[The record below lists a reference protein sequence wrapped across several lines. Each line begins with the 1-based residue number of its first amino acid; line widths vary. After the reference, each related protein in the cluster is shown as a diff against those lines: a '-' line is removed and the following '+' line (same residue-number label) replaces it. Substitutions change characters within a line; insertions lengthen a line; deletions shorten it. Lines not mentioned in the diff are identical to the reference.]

1 MSDARSVAEL
11 GVPGT
16 MAGDQLASGSRQY
29 RQFERQRAVTELVMS
44 EGSVRIEDVA
54 ERFGVSLM
62 TVHRDL
68 DMLESRGI
76 LRKTRG
82 VATATSTS
90 VIESSDVYRSN
101 RQAAEKEALAVAAMD
116 YIEPGQAIILDD
128 STTVM
133 RIARHLDGKAPITVI
148 TNVLTVMNALR
159 DTSGITLLGLGG
171 LYYNW
176 CSAFMGPMTR
186 HEIAQFQADT
196 FIMSTSAI
204 TNDVVFHQY
213 LETVD
218 TKRAMF
224 DAANKRILLA
234 DHELPPGTLGAR
246 VVASAGGTLHSCI
259 ASALCATS
267 GLDVGRMYERVQG
280 FIGQAKTS
288 TVLVNRARRL
298 LALGQSV
305 PGFDHPLYP
314 KGDPRA
320 VQLLDLARKR
330 SLQTPESA
338 AVLRFIDQMR
348 LESSIFPRQE
358 LAVVV
363 LTRAMGLPAQVP
375 AALFALA
382 RVAGWVAHVQEQRA
396 SGTLLRPRAR
406 FVKPD

>member
-1 MSDARSVAEL
+1 MSDAHSVEEV
-11 GVPGT
+11 GIPGT
-16 MAGDQLASGSRQY
+16 TARDQLASGSRQS

-68 DMLESRGI
+68 DELESRGI

-133 RIARHLDGKAPITVI
+133 RIARHLARNAPITVI
-148 TNVLTVMNALR
+148 TNALTLMNELR
-159 DTSGITLLGLGG
+159 ATNGITLLGLGG
-171 LYYNW
+171 LYHNW

-204 TNDVVFHQY
+204 TNDVVFHQH
-213 LETVD
+213 LETLD

-224 DAANKRILLA
+224 DASNKRVLLA
-234 DHELPPGTLGAR
+234 DHTKFERQALHAMVPLRAFDAVIVDDGTSPTDIERMRNKGINV
-246 VVASAGGTLHSCI
+246 VVAATLHTHRSTHD
-259 ASALCATS
+259 AHRGTE
-267 GLDVGRMYERVQG
+267 ER
-280 FIGQAKTS
+280 
-288 TVLVNRARRL
+288 
-298 LALGQSV
+298 
-305 PGFDHPLYP
+305 P
-314 KGDPRA
+314 K
-320 VQLLDLARKR
+320 
-330 SLQTPESA
+330 
-338 AVLRFIDQMR
+338 
-348 LESSIFPRQE
+348 
-358 LAVVV
+358 
-363 LTRAMGLPAQVP
+363 
-375 AALFALA
+375 
-382 RVAGWVAHVQEQRA
+382 
-396 SGTLLRPRAR
+396 
-406 FVKPD
+406 

>member
-1 MSDARSVAEL
+1 MSDAHSVAEL

-16 MAGDQLASGSRQY
+16 MASDQLASGSRQS
-29 RQFERQRAVTELVMS
+29 RQFERQHAVTELVIS

-68 DMLESRGI
+68 DKLESRGI

-133 RIARHLDGKAPITVI
+133 RIARHLAGKAPITVI
-148 TNVLTVMNALR
+148 TNTLTLMNELR
-159 DTSGITLLGLGG
+159 DTNGITLLGLGG

-186 HEIAQFQADT
+186 HEIAQFHADT

-204 TNDVVFHQY
+204 INDVVFHQH
-213 LETVD
+213 LETLD

-224 DAANKRILLA
+224 DASNKRVLLA
-234 DHELPPGTLGAR
+234 DHTKFERQALHAMVPLRAFDAVIVDDGTSRMDIEHMRNKGINV
-246 VVASAGGTLHSCI
+246 VVAATPHTHRITHDAHRGTE
-259 ASALCATS
+259 
-267 GLDVGRMYERVQG
+267 ERS
-280 FIGQAKTS
+280 K
-288 TVLVNRARRL
+288 
-298 LALGQSV
+298 
-305 PGFDHPLYP
+305 
-314 KGDPRA
+314 
-320 VQLLDLARKR
+320 
-330 SLQTPESA
+330 
-338 AVLRFIDQMR
+338 
-348 LESSIFPRQE
+348 
-358 LAVVV
+358 
-363 LTRAMGLPAQVP
+363 
-375 AALFALA
+375 
-382 RVAGWVAHVQEQRA
+382 
-396 SGTLLRPRAR
+396 
-406 FVKPD
+406 

>member
-1 MSDARSVAEL
+1 MSDAHSAAEWE
-11 GVPGT
+11 VPGT
-16 MAGDQLASGSRQY
+16 MTRDQLASGSRKY
-29 RQFERQRAVTELVMS
+29 RQFERQRAVTELVIS

-82 VATATSTS
+82 VATATSTI

-133 RIARHLDGKAPITVI
+133 RIARHLAGKAPITVI
-148 TNVLTVMNALR
+148 TNVLTLMNELR
-159 DTSGITLLGLGG
+159 DTNGITLLGLGG

-176 CSAFMGPMTR
+176 CSAFMGSTTR

-224 DAANKRILLA
+224 DASNKRVLLA
-234 DHELPPGTLGAR
+234 DHTKFERQALHAMVPLRAFDAVIVDDGTSQIDIERMRNTGINV
-246 VVASAGGTLHSCI
+246 VVAATAHTHRSTHAHRGTE
-259 ASALCATS
+259 
-267 GLDVGRMYERVQG
+267 ER
-280 FIGQAKTS
+280 S
-288 TVLVNRARRL
+288 SERDR
-298 LALGQSV
+298 
-305 PGFDHPLYP
+305 HP
-314 KGDPRA
+314 
-320 VQLLDLARKR
+320 
-330 SLQTPESA
+330 
-338 AVLRFIDQMR
+338 
-348 LESSIFPRQE
+348 
-358 LAVVV
+358 
-363 LTRAMGLPAQVP
+363 
-375 AALFALA
+375 
-382 RVAGWVAHVQEQRA
+382 
-396 SGTLLRPRAR
+396 
-406 FVKPD
+406 

>member
-16 MAGDQLASGSRQY
+16 MARDQLASGSRQY
-29 RQFERQRAVTELVMS
+29 RQFERQGAITELVMS

-90 VIESSDVYRSN
+90 VIESSVAYRSN
-101 RQAAEKEALAVAAMD
+101 RQAAEKEALALAAMD
-116 YIEPGQAIILDD
+116 YVEPGQAIILDD

-133 RIARHLDGKAPITVI
+133 RIARHLGGKEPITVI
-148 TNVLTVMNALR
+148 TNVLTLMNELR

-176 CSAFMGPMTR
+176 CGAFMGPMTR

-213 LETVD
+213 LEAVD

-234 DHELPPGTLGAR
+234 DHTKFERQALHAMVPLKDFDAVIVDDGTPRLDIERMRDKGINV
-246 VVASAGGTLHSCI
+246 VVATTPHTHRSTHAHRSTE
-259 ASALCATS
+259 
-267 GLDVGRMYERVQG
+267 ERS
-280 FIGQAKTS
+280 K
-288 TVLVNRARRL
+288 
-298 LALGQSV
+298 
-305 PGFDHPLYP
+305 
-314 KGDPRA
+314 
-320 VQLLDLARKR
+320 
-330 SLQTPESA
+330 
-338 AVLRFIDQMR
+338 
-348 LESSIFPRQE
+348 
-358 LAVVV
+358 
-363 LTRAMGLPAQVP
+363 
-375 AALFALA
+375 
-382 RVAGWVAHVQEQRA
+382 
-396 SGTLLRPRAR
+396 
-406 FVKPD
+406 

>member
-1 MSDARSVAEL
+1 MSDAHSVAEL

-16 MAGDQLASGSRQY
+16 MASDQLASGSRQS
-29 RQFERQRAVTELVMS
+29 RQFERQHAVTELVIS

-68 DMLESRGI
+68 DKLESRGI

-133 RIARHLDGKAPITVI
+133 RIARHLAGKAPITVI
-148 TNVLTVMNALR
+148 TNTLTLMNELR
-159 DTSGITLLGLGG
+159 DTNGITLLGLGG

-186 HEIAQFQADT
+186 HEIAQFHADT

-204 TNDVVFHQY
+204 INDVVFHQY
-213 LETVD
+213 LETLD

-224 DAANKRILLA
+224 EASNKRVLLA
-234 DHELPPGTLGAR
+234 DHTKFERQALHAMVPLRDFDAVIVDDGTSRMDIERMRNTGINV
-246 VVASAGGTLHSCI
+246 VVAATPHTHRSTHAHRGTE
-259 ASALCATS
+259 
-267 GLDVGRMYERVQG
+267 ERS
-280 FIGQAKTS
+280 K
-288 TVLVNRARRL
+288 
-298 LALGQSV
+298 
-305 PGFDHPLYP
+305 
-314 KGDPRA
+314 
-320 VQLLDLARKR
+320 
-330 SLQTPESA
+330 
-338 AVLRFIDQMR
+338 
-348 LESSIFPRQE
+348 
-358 LAVVV
+358 
-363 LTRAMGLPAQVP
+363 
-375 AALFALA
+375 
-382 RVAGWVAHVQEQRA
+382 
-396 SGTLLRPRAR
+396 
-406 FVKPD
+406 

>member
-1 MSDARSVAEL
+1 MSDAHSVAEL

-16 MAGDQLASGSRQY
+16 MASDQLASGSRQS
-29 RQFERQRAVTELVMS
+29 RQFERQHAVTELVIS

-68 DMLESRGI
+68 DKLESRGI

-133 RIARHLDGKAPITVI
+133 RIARHLAGKAPITVI
-148 TNVLTVMNALR
+148 TNTLTLMNELR
-159 DTSGITLLGLGG
+159 DTNGITLLGLGG

-186 HEIAQFQADT
+186 HEIAQFHADT

-204 TNDVVFHQY
+204 FNDVVFHQY
-213 LETVD
+213 LETLD

-224 DAANKRILLA
+224 EASNKRVLLA
-234 DHELPPGTLGAR
+234 DHTKFERQALHAMVPLRAFDAVIVDDGTSRMDIERMRNTGINV
-246 VVASAGGTLHSCI
+246 VVAATPHTHRSTHAHRGTE
-259 ASALCATS
+259 
-267 GLDVGRMYERVQG
+267 ERS
-280 FIGQAKTS
+280 K
-288 TVLVNRARRL
+288 
-298 LALGQSV
+298 
-305 PGFDHPLYP
+305 
-314 KGDPRA
+314 
-320 VQLLDLARKR
+320 
-330 SLQTPESA
+330 
-338 AVLRFIDQMR
+338 
-348 LESSIFPRQE
+348 
-358 LAVVV
+358 
-363 LTRAMGLPAQVP
+363 
-375 AALFALA
+375 
-382 RVAGWVAHVQEQRA
+382 
-396 SGTLLRPRAR
+396 
-406 FVKPD
+406 

>member
-16 MAGDQLASGSRQY
+16 MARDQLASGSRQY

-90 VIESSDVYRSN
+90 VIESSVVYRSN
-101 RQAAEKEALAVAAMD
+101 RQAVAAMD

-133 RIARHLDGKAPITVI
+133 RIARHLGGKAPITVI
-148 TNVLTVMNALR
+148 TNVLALMNELR

-213 LETVD
+213 LEAVD

-234 DHELPPGTLGAR
+234 DHTKFERQALHAMVPLRDFDAVIVDDGTSRMDIERMRNTGINV
-246 VVASAGGTLHSCI
+246 VVATTPHTHRSTHAHRGTE
-259 ASALCATS
+259 
-267 GLDVGRMYERVQG
+267 ERS
-280 FIGQAKTS
+280 K
-288 TVLVNRARRL
+288 
-298 LALGQSV
+298 
-305 PGFDHPLYP
+305 
-314 KGDPRA
+314 
-320 VQLLDLARKR
+320 
-330 SLQTPESA
+330 
-338 AVLRFIDQMR
+338 
-348 LESSIFPRQE
+348 
-358 LAVVV
+358 
-363 LTRAMGLPAQVP
+363 
-375 AALFALA
+375 
-382 RVAGWVAHVQEQRA
+382 
-396 SGTLLRPRAR
+396 
-406 FVKPD
+406 

>member
-1 MSDARSVAEL
+1 MSDAHSVAEL

-16 MAGDQLASGSRQY
+16 MASDQLASGSRQS
-29 RQFERQRAVTELVMS
+29 RQFERQHAVTELVIS

-68 DMLESRGI
+68 DKLESRGI

-133 RIARHLDGKAPITVI
+133 RIARHLAGKAPITVI
-148 TNVLTVMNALR
+148 TNTLTLMNELR
-159 DTSGITLLGLGG
+159 DTNGITLLGLGG

-186 HEIAQFQADT
+186 HEIAQFHADT

-204 TNDVVFHQY
+204 INDVVFHQY
-213 LETVD
+213 LETLD

-224 DAANKRILLA
+224 EASNKRVLLA
-234 DHELPPGTLGAR
+234 DHTKFERQALHAMVPLRAFDAVIVDDGTSRMDIERMRNTGINV
-246 VVASAGGTLHSCI
+246 VVAATPHTHRSTHAHRGTE
-259 ASALCATS
+259 
-267 GLDVGRMYERVQG
+267 ERS
-280 FIGQAKTS
+280 K
-288 TVLVNRARRL
+288 
-298 LALGQSV
+298 
-305 PGFDHPLYP
+305 
-314 KGDPRA
+314 
-320 VQLLDLARKR
+320 
-330 SLQTPESA
+330 
-338 AVLRFIDQMR
+338 
-348 LESSIFPRQE
+348 
-358 LAVVV
+358 
-363 LTRAMGLPAQVP
+363 
-375 AALFALA
+375 
-382 RVAGWVAHVQEQRA
+382 
-396 SGTLLRPRAR
+396 
-406 FVKPD
+406 

>member
-1 MSDARSVAEL
+1 MSDAHSVAEL

-16 MAGDQLASGSRQY
+16 MASDQLASGSRKS
-29 RQFERQRAVTELVMS
+29 RQFERQHAVTELVIS

-68 DMLESRGI
+68 DKLESRGI

-133 RIARHLDGKAPITVI
+133 RIARHLAGKAPITVI
-148 TNVLTVMNALR
+148 TNTLTLMNELR
-159 DTSGITLLGLGG
+159 DTNGITLLGLGG

-186 HEIAQFQADT
+186 HEIAQFHADT

-204 TNDVVFHQY
+204 INDVVFHQY
-213 LETVD
+213 LETLD

-224 DAANKRILLA
+224 EASNKRVLLA
-234 DHELPPGTLGAR
+234 DHTKFERQALHAMVPLRAFDAVIVDDGTSRMDIERMRNTGINV
-246 VVASAGGTLHSCI
+246 VVAATPHTHRSTHAHRGTE
-259 ASALCATS
+259 
-267 GLDVGRMYERVQG
+267 ERS
-280 FIGQAKTS
+280 K
-288 TVLVNRARRL
+288 
-298 LALGQSV
+298 
-305 PGFDHPLYP
+305 
-314 KGDPRA
+314 
-320 VQLLDLARKR
+320 
-330 SLQTPESA
+330 
-338 AVLRFIDQMR
+338 
-348 LESSIFPRQE
+348 
-358 LAVVV
+358 
-363 LTRAMGLPAQVP
+363 
-375 AALFALA
+375 
-382 RVAGWVAHVQEQRA
+382 
-396 SGTLLRPRAR
+396 
-406 FVKPD
+406 

>member
-1 MSDARSVAEL
+1 MSDAHSVAEL

-16 MAGDQLASGSRQY
+16 MASDQLASGSRQS
-29 RQFERQRAVTELVMS
+29 RQFERQHAVTELVIS

-133 RIARHLDGKAPITVI
+133 RIARHLAGKAPITVI
-148 TNVLTVMNALR
+148 TNTLTLMNELR
-159 DTSGITLLGLGG
+159 DTNGITLLGLGG

-186 HEIAQFQADT
+186 HEIAQFHADT

-204 TNDVVFHQY
+204 INDVVFHQY
-213 LETVD
+213 LETLD

-224 DAANKRILLA
+224 EASNKRVLLA
-234 DHELPPGTLGAR
+234 DHTKFERQALHAMVPLRAFDAVIVDDGTSRMDIERMRNTGINV
-246 VVASAGGTLHSCI
+246 VVAATPHTHRSTHAHRGTE
-259 ASALCATS
+259 
-267 GLDVGRMYERVQG
+267 ERS
-280 FIGQAKTS
+280 K
-288 TVLVNRARRL
+288 
-298 LALGQSV
+298 
-305 PGFDHPLYP
+305 
-314 KGDPRA
+314 
-320 VQLLDLARKR
+320 
-330 SLQTPESA
+330 
-338 AVLRFIDQMR
+338 
-348 LESSIFPRQE
+348 
-358 LAVVV
+358 
-363 LTRAMGLPAQVP
+363 
-375 AALFALA
+375 
-382 RVAGWVAHVQEQRA
+382 
-396 SGTLLRPRAR
+396 
-406 FVKPD
+406 

>member
-1 MSDARSVAEL
+1 
-11 GVPGT
+11 
-16 MAGDQLASGSRQY
+16 MASDQLASGSRQS
-29 RQFERQRAVTELVMS
+29 RQFERQHAVTELVIS

-133 RIARHLDGKAPITVI
+133 RIARHLAGKAPITVI
-148 TNVLTVMNALR
+148 TNTLTLMNELR
-159 DTSGITLLGLGG
+159 DTNGITLLGLGG

-186 HEIAQFQADT
+186 HEIAQFHADT

-204 TNDVVFHQY
+204 INDVVFHQY
-213 LETVD
+213 LETLD

-224 DAANKRILLA
+224 EASNKRVLLA
-234 DHELPPGTLGAR
+234 DHTKFERQALHAMVPLRAFDAVIVDDGTSRMDIERMRNTGINV
-246 VVASAGGTLHSCI
+246 VVAATPHTHRSTHAHRGTE
-259 ASALCATS
+259 
-267 GLDVGRMYERVQG
+267 ERS
-280 FIGQAKTS
+280 K
-288 TVLVNRARRL
+288 
-298 LALGQSV
+298 
-305 PGFDHPLYP
+305 
-314 KGDPRA
+314 
-320 VQLLDLARKR
+320 
-330 SLQTPESA
+330 
-338 AVLRFIDQMR
+338 
-348 LESSIFPRQE
+348 
-358 LAVVV
+358 
-363 LTRAMGLPAQVP
+363 
-375 AALFALA
+375 
-382 RVAGWVAHVQEQRA
+382 
-396 SGTLLRPRAR
+396 
-406 FVKPD
+406 

>member
-1 MSDARSVAEL
+1 VTMSGAHSVPELQIPGKMAR
-11 GVPGT
+11 
-16 MAGDQLASGSRQY
+16 DQLASGSRQS
-29 RQFERQRAVTELVMS
+29 RQFERQSAVTELVMS

-68 DMLESRGI
+68 DELESRGI

-133 RIARHLDGKAPITVI
+133 RIARHLARNVPVTVI
-148 TNVLTVMNALR
+148 TNALTLMNELR
-159 DTSGITLLGLGG
+159 ATNGITLLGLGG

-204 TNDVVFHQY
+204 INDVVFHQH
-213 LETVD
+213 LETLD

-224 DAANKRILLA
+224 DASNKRVLLA
-234 DHELPPGTLGAR
+234 DHTKFERQALHAMVPLRAFDAVIVDDGT
-246 VVASAGGTLHSCI
+246 S
-259 ASALCATS
+259 
-267 GLDVGRMYERVQG
+267 RMDIERM
-280 FIGQAKTS
+280 
-288 TVLVNRARRL
+288 R
-298 LALGQSV
+298 
-305 PGFDHPLYP
+305 D
-314 KGDPRA
+314 KG
-320 VQLLDLARKR
+320 
-330 SLQTPESA
+330 
-338 AVLRFIDQMR
+338 IN
-348 LESSIFPRQE
+348 
-358 LAVVV
+358 VVV
-363 LTRAMGLPAQVP
+363 TPTPHTHRSTHE
-375 AALFALA
+375 
-382 RVAGWVAHVQEQRA
+382 AHRGIEER
-396 SGTLLRPRAR
+396 S
-406 FVKPD
+406 K

>member
-1 MSDARSVAEL
+1 
-11 GVPGT
+11 
-16 MAGDQLASGSRQY
+16 MASDQLASGSRQS
-29 RQFERQRAVTELVMS
+29 RQFERQHAVTELVIS

-133 RIARHLDGKAPITVI
+133 RIARHLAGKAPITVI
-148 TNVLTVMNALR
+148 TNTLTLMNELR
-159 DTSGITLLGLGG
+159 DTNGITLLGLGG

-186 HEIAQFQADT
+186 HEIAQFHADT

-213 LETVD
+213 LETLD

-224 DAANKRILLA
+224 EASNKRVLLA
-234 DHELPPGTLGAR
+234 DHTKFERQALHAMVPLRAFDAVIVDDGTSRMDIERMRNTGINV
-246 VVASAGGTLHSCI
+246 VVAATPHTHRSTHAHRGTE
-259 ASALCATS
+259 
-267 GLDVGRMYERVQG
+267 ERS
-280 FIGQAKTS
+280 K
-288 TVLVNRARRL
+288 
-298 LALGQSV
+298 
-305 PGFDHPLYP
+305 
-314 KGDPRA
+314 
-320 VQLLDLARKR
+320 
-330 SLQTPESA
+330 
-338 AVLRFIDQMR
+338 
-348 LESSIFPRQE
+348 
-358 LAVVV
+358 
-363 LTRAMGLPAQVP
+363 
-375 AALFALA
+375 
-382 RVAGWVAHVQEQRA
+382 
-396 SGTLLRPRAR
+396 
-406 FVKPD
+406 

>member
-1 MSDARSVAEL
+1 MSDAHSVAEL

-16 MAGDQLASGSRQY
+16 MASDQLASGSRQS
-29 RQFERQRAVTELVMS
+29 RQFERQHAVTELVIS

-68 DMLESRGI
+68 DKLESRGI

-133 RIARHLDGKAPITVI
+133 RIARHLAGKAPITVI
-148 TNVLTVMNALR
+148 TNTLTLMNELR
-159 DTSGITLLGLGG
+159 DTNGITLLGLGG
-171 LYYNW
+171 FYYNW

-186 HEIAQFQADT
+186 HEIAQFHADT

-213 LETVD
+213 LETLD

-224 DAANKRILLA
+224 EASNKRVLLA
-234 DHELPPGTLGAR
+234 DHTKFERQALHAMVPLRAFDAVIVDDGTSRMDIERMRNTGINV
-246 VVASAGGTLHSCI
+246 VVAATPHTHRSTHAHRGTE
-259 ASALCATS
+259 
-267 GLDVGRMYERVQG
+267 ERS
-280 FIGQAKTS
+280 K
-288 TVLVNRARRL
+288 
-298 LALGQSV
+298 
-305 PGFDHPLYP
+305 
-314 KGDPRA
+314 
-320 VQLLDLARKR
+320 
-330 SLQTPESA
+330 
-338 AVLRFIDQMR
+338 
-348 LESSIFPRQE
+348 
-358 LAVVV
+358 
-363 LTRAMGLPAQVP
+363 
-375 AALFALA
+375 
-382 RVAGWVAHVQEQRA
+382 
-396 SGTLLRPRAR
+396 
-406 FVKPD
+406 

>member
-1 MSDARSVAEL
+1 MSDAHSAAEWE
-11 GVPGT
+11 VPGT
-16 MAGDQLASGSRQY
+16 MARDQLASGSRKY
-29 RQFERQRAVTELVMS
+29 RQFERQRAVTELVIS

-82 VATATSTS
+82 VATATSTI

-133 RIARHLDGKAPITVI
+133 RIARHLAGKAPITVI
-148 TNVLTVMNALR
+148 TNVLTLMNELR
-159 DTSGITLLGLGG
+159 DTNGITLLGLGG

-176 CSAFMGPMTR
+176 CSAFMGPTTR

-224 DAANKRILLA
+224 DASNKRVLLA
-234 DHELPPGTLGAR
+234 DHTKFERQALHAMVPLRAFDAVIVDDGTSQMDIERMRNTGINV
-246 VVASAGGTLHSCI
+246 VVAAATHTHRSTHAHRGTE
-259 ASALCATS
+259 
-267 GLDVGRMYERVQG
+267 ERS
-280 FIGQAKTS
+280 K
-288 TVLVNRARRL
+288 
-298 LALGQSV
+298 
-305 PGFDHPLYP
+305 
-314 KGDPRA
+314 
-320 VQLLDLARKR
+320 
-330 SLQTPESA
+330 
-338 AVLRFIDQMR
+338 
-348 LESSIFPRQE
+348 
-358 LAVVV
+358 
-363 LTRAMGLPAQVP
+363 
-375 AALFALA
+375 
-382 RVAGWVAHVQEQRA
+382 
-396 SGTLLRPRAR
+396 
-406 FVKPD
+406 

>member
-1 MSDARSVAEL
+1 MSDAHSVAEL

-16 MAGDQLASGSRQY
+16 MASDQLASGSRQS
-29 RQFERQRAVTELVMS
+29 RQFERQRAVTELVIS

-133 RIARHLDGKAPITVI
+133 RIARHLAGKAPITVI
-148 TNVLTVMNALR
+148 TNTLTLMNELR
-159 DTSGITLLGLGG
+159 DTNGITLLGLGG

-186 HEIAQFQADT
+186 HEIAQFHADT

-204 TNDVVFHQY
+204 INDVVFHQY
-213 LETVD
+213 LETLD

-224 DAANKRILLA
+224 EASNKRVLLA
-234 DHELPPGTLGAR
+234 DHTKFERQALHAMVPLRAFDAVIVDDGTSRMDIERMRNTGINV
-246 VVASAGGTLHSCI
+246 VVAATPHTHRSTHAHRGTE
-259 ASALCATS
+259 
-267 GLDVGRMYERVQG
+267 ERS
-280 FIGQAKTS
+280 K
-288 TVLVNRARRL
+288 
-298 LALGQSV
+298 
-305 PGFDHPLYP
+305 
-314 KGDPRA
+314 
-320 VQLLDLARKR
+320 
-330 SLQTPESA
+330 
-338 AVLRFIDQMR
+338 
-348 LESSIFPRQE
+348 
-358 LAVVV
+358 
-363 LTRAMGLPAQVP
+363 
-375 AALFALA
+375 
-382 RVAGWVAHVQEQRA
+382 
-396 SGTLLRPRAR
+396 
-406 FVKPD
+406 

>member
-16 MAGDQLASGSRQY
+16 MARDQLASGSRQS

-68 DMLESRGI
+68 DKLESRGI

-90 VIESSDVYRSN
+90 VIESSVVYRSN

-133 RIARHLDGKAPITVI
+133 RIARHLGGKAPITVI
-148 TNVLTVMNALR
+148 TNVLTLMNELR

-176 CSAFMGPMTR
+176 CGAFMGPMTR

-213 LETVD
+213 LEAVD

-234 DHELPPGTLGAR
+234 DHTKFERQALHAMVPLRDFDAVIVDDGTSRMDIERMRNTGINV
-246 VVASAGGTLHSCI
+246 VVATTPHTHRSTHAHRGTE
-259 ASALCATS
+259 
-267 GLDVGRMYERVQG
+267 ERS
-280 FIGQAKTS
+280 K
-288 TVLVNRARRL
+288 
-298 LALGQSV
+298 
-305 PGFDHPLYP
+305 
-314 KGDPRA
+314 
-320 VQLLDLARKR
+320 
-330 SLQTPESA
+330 
-338 AVLRFIDQMR
+338 
-348 LESSIFPRQE
+348 
-358 LAVVV
+358 
-363 LTRAMGLPAQVP
+363 
-375 AALFALA
+375 
-382 RVAGWVAHVQEQRA
+382 
-396 SGTLLRPRAR
+396 
-406 FVKPD
+406 

>member
-1 MSDARSVAEL
+1 MSDAHSVAEL

-16 MAGDQLASGSRQY
+16 MASDQLASGSRQS
-29 RQFERQRAVTELVMS
+29 RQFERQHAVTELVIS

-133 RIARHLDGKAPITVI
+133 RIARHLAGKAPITVI
-148 TNVLTVMNALR
+148 TNTLTLMNELR
-159 DTSGITLLGLGG
+159 DTNGITLLGLGG

-186 HEIAQFQADT
+186 HEIAQFHADT

-213 LETVD
+213 LETLD

-224 DAANKRILLA
+224 EASNKRVLLA
-234 DHELPPGTLGAR
+234 DHTKFERQALHAMVPLRDFDTVIVDDGTSRMDIERMLNTGINV
-246 VVASAGGTLHSCI
+246 VVAATPHTHRSTHAHRGT
-259 ASALCATS
+259 
-267 GLDVGRMYERVQG
+267 
-280 FIGQAKTS
+280 
-288 TVLVNRARRL
+288 
-298 LALGQSV
+298 
-305 PGFDHPLYP
+305 
-314 KGDPRA
+314 
-320 VQLLDLARKR
+320 
-330 SLQTPESA
+330 
-338 AVLRFIDQMR
+338 
-348 LESSIFPRQE
+348 
-358 LAVVV
+358 
-363 LTRAMGLPAQVP
+363 
-375 AALFALA
+375 
-382 RVAGWVAHVQEQRA
+382 
-396 SGTLLRPRAR
+396 
-406 FVKPD
+406 

>member
-1 MSDARSVAEL
+1 MSDAHSVAEL

-16 MAGDQLASGSRQY
+16 MASDQLASGSRQS
-29 RQFERQRAVTELVMS
+29 RQFERQHAVTELVIS

-68 DMLESRGI
+68 DKLESRGI

-133 RIARHLDGKAPITVI
+133 RIARHLAGKAPITVI
-148 TNVLTVMNALR
+148 TNTLTLMNELR
-159 DTSGITLLGLGG
+159 DTNGITLLGLGG

-186 HEIAQFQADT
+186 HEIAQFHADT

-213 LETVD
+213 LETLD

-224 DAANKRILLA
+224 EASNKRVLLA
-234 DHELPPGTLGAR
+234 DHTKFERQALHAMVPLRAFDAVIVDDGTSRMDIERMRNTGINV
-246 VVASAGGTLHSCI
+246 VVAATPHTHRSTHAHRGTE
-259 ASALCATS
+259 
-267 GLDVGRMYERVQG
+267 ERS
-280 FIGQAKTS
+280 K
-288 TVLVNRARRL
+288 
-298 LALGQSV
+298 
-305 PGFDHPLYP
+305 
-314 KGDPRA
+314 
-320 VQLLDLARKR
+320 
-330 SLQTPESA
+330 
-338 AVLRFIDQMR
+338 
-348 LESSIFPRQE
+348 
-358 LAVVV
+358 
-363 LTRAMGLPAQVP
+363 
-375 AALFALA
+375 
-382 RVAGWVAHVQEQRA
+382 
-396 SGTLLRPRAR
+396 
-406 FVKPD
+406 

>member
-1 MSDARSVAEL
+1 MSDAHSVAEL

-16 MAGDQLASGSRQY
+16 MASDQLASGSRQS
-29 RQFERQRAVTELVMS
+29 RQFERQHAVTELVIS

-133 RIARHLDGKAPITVI
+133 RIARHLAGKAPITVI
-148 TNVLTVMNALR
+148 TNTLTLMNELR
-159 DTSGITLLGLGG
+159 DTNGITLLGLGG

-186 HEIAQFQADT
+186 HEIAQFHADT

-213 LETVD
+213 LETLD

-224 DAANKRILLA
+224 EASNKRVLLA
-234 DHELPPGTLGAR
+234 DHTKFERQALHAMVPLRAFDAVIVDDGTSRMDIERMRNTGINV
-246 VVASAGGTLHSCI
+246 VVAATPHTHRSTHAHRGTE
-259 ASALCATS
+259 
-267 GLDVGRMYERVQG
+267 ERS
-280 FIGQAKTS
+280 K
-288 TVLVNRARRL
+288 
-298 LALGQSV
+298 
-305 PGFDHPLYP
+305 
-314 KGDPRA
+314 
-320 VQLLDLARKR
+320 
-330 SLQTPESA
+330 
-338 AVLRFIDQMR
+338 
-348 LESSIFPRQE
+348 
-358 LAVVV
+358 
-363 LTRAMGLPAQVP
+363 
-375 AALFALA
+375 
-382 RVAGWVAHVQEQRA
+382 
-396 SGTLLRPRAR
+396 
-406 FVKPD
+406 